1 MLMDWLRRSC
11 CRLFATSYA
20 KGSYHEGKIDP
31 FADFQWIARPF
42 MKRNMPKDHILAKP
56 HRSLKAVTMLDEE
69 SRNHWHILDAK
80 GKSVGGL
87 AAQVCRLLQGKHRVD
102 YSPLKVSGDSVV
114 VVNAIHAKFS
124 GHTWD
129 TKIYRFPRKTHPGG
143 PKVVTAK
150 TIMARNP
157 STIINLAVKR
167 MLPNNRLR
175 QIFYRR
181 LFVYPGAL
189 HPHWQ
194 LPQVVVPARPPPEAP
209 CCPFSV
215 TMPSPIDAAARINAL
230 NKAAE
235 PELR

>member
-1 MLMDWLRRSC
+1 
-11 CRLFATSYA
+11 
-20 KGSYHEGKIDP
+20 
-31 FADFQWIARPF
+31 
-42 MKRNMPKDHILAKP
+42 MPKDHILAKP

-114 VVNAIHAKFS
+114 V
-124 GHTWD
+124 
-129 TKIYRFPRKTHPGG
+129 
-143 PKVVTAK
+143 
-150 TIMARNP
+150 
-157 STIINLAVKR
+157 
-167 MLPNNRLR
+167 
-175 QIFYRR
+175 
-181 LFVYPGAL
+181 
-189 HPHWQ
+189 

-215 TMPSPIDAAARINAL
+215 TMPSPTDAAARINAL

-235 PELR
+235 SDQR

>member
-1 MLMDWLRRSC
+1 
-11 CRLFATSYA
+11 
-20 KGSYHEGKIDP
+20 
-31 FADFQWIARPF
+31 
-42 MKRNMPKDHILAKP
+42 MPKDHILAKP
-56 HRSLKAVTMLDEE
+56 HRSLKAITMLDEE

-114 VVNAIHAKFS
+114 V
-124 GHTWD
+124 
-129 TKIYRFPRKTHPGG
+129 
-143 PKVVTAK
+143 
-150 TIMARNP
+150 
-157 STIINLAVKR
+157 INLAVKR

-215 TMPSPIDAAARINAL
+215 TMPSSADAAARINAV
-230 NKAAE
+230 NEAAE
-235 PELR
+235 SKVRQRGALVRLLTATPLADAAAHLSLTLPFLWGTAPWNTDILREKLLICSSDTTAIVLTSPRSFSFVD

>member
-1 MLMDWLRRSC
+1 MDWLRRSC

-20 KGSYHEGKIDP
+20 KSSYHEGKIDP
-31 FADFQWIARPF
+31 FSGVQWIARPF
-42 MKRNMPKDHILAKP
+42 MKRNMPKDHLLAKP

-69 SRNHWHILDAK
+69 TP
-80 GKSVGGL
+80 
-87 AAQVCRLLQGKHRVD
+87 QVCRLLQGKHRVD
-102 YSPLKVSGDSVV
+102 YSPLKVSGDSVI

-175 QIFYRR
+175 QIFYRK

-194 LPQVVVPARPPPEAP
+194 LPQVVVPARPTPEAA

-215 TMPSPIDAAARINAL
+215 CLPDAADAAARIHAL
-230 NKAAE
+230 NKAGGAE
-235 PELR
+235 TP